1 MTEVPNIYAVMS
13 AAMEEVQ
20 AVRKEGFNESQ
31 RYNFRGIDQVVN
43 AVGPIFRKHKIIPVP
58 YMCAA
63 KYRDVL
69 TSTGKPSREVTV
81 EAEYRFYGPAGD
93 YITATVPG
101 ESMDTGDKGT
111 PKAMSVAYRIV
122 LLQMLCIPTDEP
134 DPDSQSYERAVVDPI
149 VPARIAVKTA
159 WEASGKV
166 FDADAIAADY
176 QTWSQGEFFSNAA
189 AERLLQYAGDL
200 KSAVAK

>member
-1 MTEVPNIYAVMS
+1 MTENIYAVMS

-20 AVRKEGFNESQ
+20 AVGKGGFNELQ
-31 RYNFRGIDQVVN
+31 KYHFRGIDQVVN

-58 YMCAA
+58 HASTA

-81 EAEYRFYGPAGD
+81 AATYRFYGPAGD
-93 YITATVPG
+93 FIEATVPG

-134 DPDSQSYERAVVDPI
+134 DPDSQSYERAPQVDPYVAAKKAVVD
-149 VPARIAVKTA
+149 A
-159 WEASGKV
+159 WELSLGE
-166 FDADAIAADY
+166 FNADEAGVRYMD
-176 QTWSQGEFFSNAA
+176 WSQGELLGNATA
-189 AERLLQYAGDL
+189 PRLLEYADHL
-200 KSAVAK
+200 KQVAK